1 MCVHSGSSH
10 NEIHMMKILKYLLLA
25 GVACSVFTLAVPLRA
40 DAQIDLAGEILRAGT
55 EDANLLFKEYIRPFA
70 EGFGADLNSGWFSRA
85 KPNDALRLDI
95 MIRTGIAVVPVANR
109 SFNIDDIPLV
119 FLDPVGGAEDVPTAF
134 GTNTEGPEMRVEGF
148 NPSTREW
155 QELGR
160 FTMPGGTGY
169 PYVPAPIIQAGLGVG
184 LDTEFIVRYVP
195 PVTMQSTKV
204 STNGFGIKH
213 RMNQWL
219 PGGGDLPVDITL
231 HAGFS
236 QLSATVQLDVRPD
249 EGLDIYNPHAGNPAA
264 WSGQAINLEAVGFSG
279 NLIVG
284 KSLGNLSLFGSI
296 GIQTSRMNLNTPGGF
311 PVTSFN
317 LDYDS
322 SNSTE
327 QTRRKRVERIVN
339 PVSLE
344 FKDPNLLFG
353 SAGLSI
359 DIDIFVL
366 SGSVAVSNYTVLN
379 LGVGLSL

>member
-1 MCVHSGSSH
+1 
-10 NEIHMMKILKYLLLA
+10 MKKLKFLLLA
-25 GVACSVFTLAVPLRA
+25 VSLYSVFTLAAPRNVI
-40 DAQIDLAGEILRAGT
+40 AQIDLAGEILRAGT

-109 SFNIDDIPLV
+109 TFEIDEIPFS
-119 FLDPVGGAEDVPTAF
+119 FLDHVGGPQEVQSAF
-134 GTNTEGPEMRVEGF
+134 GTNTEGPEMGVIGF
-148 NPSTREW
+148 NPFTGER

-184 LDTEFIVRYVP
+184 IDTEFIIRYVP

-219 PGGGDLPVDITL
+219 PGGENLPLDITL
-231 HAGFS
+231 HAGYS
-236 QLSATVQLDVRPD
+236 QLSAQVQLDVMPD
-249 EGLDIYNPHAGNPAA
+249 EGLDIYNPHAGNPTA
-264 WSGQAINLEAVGFSG
+264 WTGQEINLEAVGFSG

-284 KSLGNLSLFGSI
+284 KSIAGLSLFASI
-296 GIQTSRMNLNTPGGF
+296 GIQTSRMNLNTRGGY

-317 LDYDS
+317 LDYDAS
-322 SNSTE
+322 SSAE
-327 QTRRKRVERIVN
+327 QARRKRVERIVN

-344 FKDPNLLFG
+344 FNDPNLLFG
-353 SAGLSI
+353 SAGLSF
-359 DIDIFVL
+359 DLDIFVL
-366 SGSVAVSNYTVLN
+366 SGSVALSNYTVLN